1 MGRYLHWLWWLGVLS
16 LLGLGV
22 QAEPVSRNERVVI
35 VSSGTAG
42 AYAEAAQALVDGL
55 VRADVARQGIIQ
67 LTAAEMAWRIR
78 QGQLPQPGLFVAL
91 GSDATQVL
99 ASAKLP
105 APVLS
110 ALIPRTSFE
119 RILRDSG
126 RTASSQLTALYLD
139 QPLNRQLALIRL
151 VWPQA
156 RRLGVL
162 WGAESLAQAPALHA
176 LAAAEHWAVKEAT
189 VNSPAEIFIG
199 LKQVLDDSD
208 VLLAVADPQVY
219 NSNSL
224 QNILLSA
231 FRARVPMVAF
241 SPAYARAG
249 AVLSLHVTPAQAGV
263 QAAALALDVLH
274 GRPLPVAP
282 VKSQDFEVTVN
293 PHVARA
299 LGLTL
304 DDKALRQ
311 ALRRLE
317 QLP

>member
-1 MGRYLHWLWWLGVLS
+1 MGRLLRWWWCLGLLS

-22 QAEPVSRNERVVI
+22 QAEPTSVSDRVVI

-55 VRADVARQGIIQ
+55 VHADVPRQDILQ
-67 LTAAEMAWRIR
+67 LTAADMAWRIK
-78 QGQLPQPGLFVAL
+78 QGQVPQPSVFVAL

-99 ASAKLP
+99 AGAKLS

-151 VWPQA
+151 AWPQA

-162 WGAESLAQAPALHA
+162 WGWESLAKAPALHA
-176 LAAAEHWAVKEAT
+176 LAAAEHWTVKEAT
-189 VNSPAEIFIG
+189 VTAPADIFTA

-231 FRARVPMVAF
+231 FRAKVPMVAF

-249 AVLSLHVTPAQAGV
+249 AVLSLHVTPTQAGV
-263 QAAALALDVLH
+263 QAAALVLDVLR
-274 GRPLPVAP
+274 GRPLPGAP

-293 PHVARA
+293 PHVAKA

-304 DDKALRQ
+304 DDKALRL

>member
-78 QGQLPQPGLFVAL
+78 QGQLPQPSLFVAL

-99 ASAKLP
+99 ASAKQS

-162 WGAESLAQAPALHA
+162 WGAESLAQAPTLHA

-299 LGLTL
+299 LGLSL
-304 DDKALRQ
+304 DDKVLRQ